1 MILQVFLKIIQYSFF
16 LLFLDGQREELV
28 SYISI
33 LLQYI
38 EVIISPLIV
47 FMLKSILKD
56 QLEELQL
63 L

>member
-1 MILQVFLKIIQYSFF
+1 MILQVFFKDNLIF
-16 LLFLDGQREELV
+16 LLFVFLDGQREELV